1 MIMWVRLRVSLSS
14 LTLNI
19 AGADC
24 KCMYRCRQLFMSSL
38 LYIRLLY
45 SLDLEKDIV
54 SLKTDAEA
62 RIYATIL
69 QSL

>member
-1 MIMWVRLRVSLSS
+1 
-14 LTLNI
+14 
-19 AGADC
+19 
-24 KCMYRCRQLFMSSL
+24 MSSL